1 MDTFKAKKESQN
13 DQLLKIK
20 NACDALTAQAKREQE
35 AKEIDSLFST
45 ITRVFA
51 EGTRL
56 ATDLAN
62 LLIDKAC
69 MFPGGRI
76 DLDYTLQLFSGAL

>member
-13 DQLLKIK
+13 DQLL

-45 ITRVFA
+45 ITKVFA